1 MCVVSI
7 ACISYN
13 DAYAKLIRQISTS
26 SKFHCIIKEITNKY
40 NKLYYYV
47 HGVRRLVCRYEP
59 LDDVCVVSIF
69 RVLFINKIFSS
80 GQIY

>member
-26 SKFHCIIKEITNKY
+26 SKFHSIIKEITFKY
-40 NKLYYYV
+40 NKLFIMFMEF
-47 HGVRRLVCRYEP
+47 G
-59 LDDVCVVSIF
+59 DWCVDMNHLMMCVWYQYFESF
-69 RVLFINKIFSS
+69 
-80 GQIY
+80 Y